1 MVAGAEGARGMSE
14 EWRERALAAE
24 AALAK
29 AQPAIDA
36 ANAILQA
43 ARPVLLNLIRL
54 DDLASE
60 NSLSK

>member
-1 MVAGAEGARGMSE
+1 MTLDD
-14 EWRERALAAE
+14 WRERALAAE

-43 ARPVLLNLIRL
+43 ARPVILNMIRL
-54 DDLASE
+54 EGAARE
-60 NSLSK
+60 G